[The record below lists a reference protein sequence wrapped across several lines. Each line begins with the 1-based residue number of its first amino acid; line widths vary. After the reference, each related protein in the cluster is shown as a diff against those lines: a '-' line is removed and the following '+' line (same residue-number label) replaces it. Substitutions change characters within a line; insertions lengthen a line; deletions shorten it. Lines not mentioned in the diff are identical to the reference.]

1 MGKTDVG
8 NVKYLT
14 LALQEHLLYLYS
26 MLKTQEEK
34 EMLFNSIKRIH
45 ELCSCDCN
53 QNENMV

>member
-1 MGKTDVG
+1 MDKTDVG

-14 LALQEHLLYLYS
+14 LTVQEHLLYLYS

-45 ELCSCDCN
+45 ELCSSDCN
-53 QNENMV
+53 QNADMV